1 MKKILSALLFSL
13 VASMTSVAPAHAA
26 NEIRIVVTGPDA
38 EGITNVG
45 YCFTDARSLSGTVSF
60 VATSSYGAFLA
71 HSEMPN
77 CPSMVGSST
86 GQRLTEGTTYVFTVT
101 ATNGGSTFTDTVN
114 YTAPAQPAPRS
125 TPSPLSSPA
134 PESSTVTSE
143 TATSS
148 VLIET
153 STPTVTP
160 TPTPSANSN
169 ARIPYTQP
177 CVGGSDRTPGLP
189 QCLMPEGIGGSAW
202 NLVDD
207 SSGIVI
213 NGAICSEAVC
223 GRNGEWR
230 QWPADR
236 KLNDRLWPTGY
247 PEGATYIQT
256 PFDYAYWGKYYTNG
270 VYEVNGGGI
279 IQPGSTT
286 IVWPVRVE
294 SPRVDTPTVTS
305 ETATSS
311 VLIETSTPTVTPTPT
326 PTPTPTAEPRG
337 LGGYAVIHP
346 DGYVCGVIVGNSY
359 FGNND
364 RTMTSEYMG
373 CPTGSAII
381 FQTKPSPT
389 GNVAGWH
396 GANVT
401 YSSGVFTIKN
411 GAQVA
416 MTISDGIATDSTG
429 RVWDTGSGETLRAAP
444 VSTPILPVLGDTA
457 TVTSAPSSGI
467 LESST
472 VVIALETATA
482 VIPIAIPPADDDLNT
497 LDEIFPEEEIID
509 SVDAVVQSNG
519 TTRIEVS
526 TGYSA
531 TAMRVVATK
540 KGVKKRYIYR
550 ITTNS
555 DGERIFRASLNLRGY
570 TLVLIKGS
578 TELDRIIVS

>member
-13 VASMTSVAPAHAA
+13 LASMISVAPAYSAT
-26 NEIRIVVTGPDA
+26 ISRIESAPGQSQSDWEASDA
-38 EGITNVG
+38 
-45 YCFTDARSLSGTVSF
+45 YK
-60 VATSSYGAFLA
+60 AFLCPDGTLRGIGVDLNFTTDRGDDKQFVTCDEA
-71 HSEMPN
+71 PIRVSE
-77 CPSMVGSST
+77 SST
-86 GQRLTEGTTYVFTVT
+86 
-101 ATNGGSTFTDTVN
+101 APSST
-114 YTAPAQPAPRS
+114 
-125 TPSPLSSPA
+125 PA
-134 PESSTVTSE
+134 PESSTAPSASP
-143 TATSS
+143 TA
-148 VLIET
+148 
-153 STPTVTP
+153 TP
-160 TPTPSANSN
+160 TPTASSN
-169 ARIPYTQP
+169 PRIPYTQP

-207 SSGIVI
+207 SSGVVV

-256 PFDYAYWGKYYTNG
+256 PFNYAYWGKYYTNG

-279 IQPGSTT
+279 LQPGSST
-286 IVWPVRVE
+286 IIWPIRVE
-294 SPRVDTPTVTS
+294 TPRTDTPTVTS
-305 ETATSS
+305 ETSTSS
-311 VLIETSTPTVTPTPT
+311 VVAETSTLTVTPTPTPTPSST

-346 DGYVCGVIVGNSY
+346 DGYVCGVIVGNAY

-373 CPTGSAII
+373 CPVGSAII

-401 YSSGVFTIKN
+401 YGNGIFTIKN

-429 RVWDTGSGETLRAAP
+429 RVWDTGSGVTLRAAP
-444 VSTPILPVLGDTA
+444 VTTPTLPVLSETSTA
-457 TVTSAPSSGI
+457 TSAPSSGG
-467 LESST
+467 S
-472 VVIALETATA
+472 ETATA
-482 VIPIAIPPADDDLNT
+482 TAFIAFETTTALMPVAIPAADTDLST

-509 SVDAVVQSNG
+509 SVDAVVLANG
-519 TTRIEVS
+519 STRIEVS
-526 TGYSA
+526 TGFSA
-531 TAMRVVATK
+531 TAMRVVASK
-540 KGVKKRYIYR
+540 KGVKKKYTYR
-550 ITTNS
+550 LTTNS

-578 TELDRIIVS
+578 TELDRIVVS

>member
-1 MKKILSALLFSL
+1 MKKILYALLFSL
-13 VASMTSVAPAHAA
+13 IATGVAPAYSATISRIESA
-26 NEIRIVVTGPDA
+26 PGQSQSDWEASDAYKAFVCPDGTLRGIGVDLNFTTDRGDDKQFVTCDEAPIR
-38 EGITNVG
+38 
-45 YCFTDARSLSGTVSF
+45 VS
-60 VATSSYGAFLA
+60 
-71 HSEMPN
+71 E
-77 CPSMVGSST
+77 SST
-86 GQRLTEGTTYVFTVT
+86 
-101 ATNGGSTFTDTVN
+101 
-114 YTAPAQPAPRS
+114 AP
-125 TPSPLSSPA
+125 SSAPA
-134 PESSTVTSE
+134 PESST
-143 TATSS
+143 A
-148 VLIET
+148 
-153 STPTVTP
+153 PTP
-160 TPTPSANSN
+160 TPTPAPTPTASSN
-169 ARIPYTQP
+169 PRIPYTQP

-213 NGAICSEAVC
+213 NGAVCSEAVC

-256 PFDYAYWGKYYTNG
+256 PFNYAYWGKYYTNG

-279 IQPGSTT
+279 LQPGSST
-286 IVWPVRVE
+286 IIWPARVE
-294 SPRVDTPTVTS
+294 TPRTDTPTVTS
-305 ETATSS
+305 ETSTSS
-311 VLIETSTPTVTPTPT
+311 VVAETSTLTVTPTPT
-326 PTPTPTAEPRG
+326 PSSTPTQTPTAEPRG

-346 DGYVCGVIVGNSY
+346 DGYVCGVMVGNAY

-373 CPTGSAII
+373 CPVGSAII

-401 YSSGVFTIKN
+401 YSNGIFTIKN

-429 RVWDTGSGETLRAAP
+429 RVWDTGSGVTLRAAP
-444 VSTPILPVLGDTA
+444 VTSPTLPVLSETSTA
-457 TVTSAPSSGI
+457 TSTPSSGSAPSSGTAP
-467 LESST
+467 SSGGSET
-472 VVIALETATA
+472 ATATA
-482 VIPIAIPPADDDLNT
+482 VIAFETTTALMPVAIPEPDTELST
-497 LDEIFPEEEIID
+497 LDEISPEEEIID
-509 SVDAVVQSNG
+509 SVDAVVLANG
-519 TTRIEVS
+519 STRIEVS

-531 TAMRVVATK
+531 TAMRVVASK
-540 KGVKKRYIYR
+540 KGVKKKYTYR

-555 DGERIFRASLNLRGY
+555 NGERIFRASLNLRGY

-578 TELDRIIVS
+578 TELDRIVVS

>member
-13 VASMTSVAPAHAA
+13 IASMISVAPAHAA
-26 NEIRIVVTGPDA
+26 NEIRVVVTGPDA

-86 GQRLTEGTTYVFTVT
+86 GQRLVEGTTYVFTVT
-101 ATNGGSTFTDTVN
+101 ATNGGSTFTDSLS

-134 PESSTVTSE
+134 PESSTAPSASP
-143 TATSS
+143 TA
-148 VLIET
+148 
-153 STPTVTP
+153 TP
-160 TPTPSANSN
+160 TPTTSSSL
-169 ARIPYTQP
+169 RIPYTQP

-207 SSGIVI
+207 SSGVVV

-279 IQPGSTT
+279 LQPGSST
-286 IVWPVRVE
+286 IIWPIRVE
-294 SPRVDTPTVTS
+294 TPRTDTPTVTS
-305 ETATSS
+305 ETSTSS
-311 VLIETSTPTVTPTPT
+311 VVAETSTSTVTPTPTPTPSST

-346 DGYVCGVIVGNSY
+346 DGYVCGVIVGNAY

-373 CPTGSAII
+373 CPIGSAII

-401 YSSGVFTIKN
+401 YSNGIFTIKN

-429 RVWDTGSGETLRAAP
+429 RVWDTGSGVTLRAAP
-444 VSTPILPVLGDTA
+444 VTTPTLPVLSETSTA
-457 TVTSAPSSGI
+457 TSAPSSGG
-467 LESST
+467 S
-472 VVIALETATA
+472 ETATA
-482 VIPIAIPPADDDLNT
+482 TAFIAFETTTALMPVAIPAADTDLST

-509 SVDAVVQSNG
+509 SVDAVVLANG
-519 TTRIEVS
+519 STRIEVS
-526 TGYSA
+526 TGFSA
-531 TAMRVVATK
+531 TAMRVVASK
-540 KGVKKRYIYR
+540 RGVKKKYTYR
-550 ITTNS
+550 LTTNS

-578 TELDRIIVS
+578 TELDRIVVS